1 MPANQAIVK
10 SYGRFCERPDKWVG
24 FANYWHLG
32 APNIEKGCIGGVR
45 FESPM
50 LTQAAS
56 SEHSFGYDP
65 IFFLPEYNYT
75 VAELSI

>member
-1 MPANQAIVK
+1 MADAMSAPISGSALPTTG
-10 SYGRFCERPDKWVG
+10 Y
-24 FANYWHLG
+24 LG

-50 LTQAAS
+50 LIQAAS
-56 SEHSFGYDP
+56 TEHSFGYDP

-75 VAELSI
+75 VAELSIEIPPTC